1 MDKCG
6 TDAAILMDQPMTE
19 DIGSDAAKRPQEVE
33 IALLKERIRESY
45 KRDAQIM
52 SRLDEIKAEQIR
64 QATMLALG
72 NQRFDAIEESQDE
85 TTERLLLIEND
96 KRGPVALIF
105 GTISAIGVAA
115 VAIWTGF
122 RS

>member
-1 MDKCG
+1 
-6 TDAAILMDQPMTE
+6 MTE
-19 DIGSDAAKRPQEVE
+19 DIGSDAHKRPHDVE

-52 SRLDEIKAEQIR
+52 ARLDEIKAEQIR

-72 NQRFDAIEESQDE
+72 NQRFDAIEENQED
-85 TTERLLLIEND
+85 TIDRLLLIEND

-105 GTISAIGVAA
+105 GTISAIGTAVVA
-115 VAIWTGF
+115 VWMGMK
-122 RS
+122 S